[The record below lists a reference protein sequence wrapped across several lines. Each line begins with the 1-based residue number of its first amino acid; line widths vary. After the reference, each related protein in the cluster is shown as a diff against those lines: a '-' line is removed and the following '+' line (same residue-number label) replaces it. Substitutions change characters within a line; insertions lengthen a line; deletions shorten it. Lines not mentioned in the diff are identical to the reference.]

1 MAESIIDIGQ
11 DEYGLMSAEAKSAM
25 EKSPIPFAVYYM
37 ENGRYKI
44 YLVSDGL
51 CRLFEESRQQHLER
65 ITSEDP
71 FCNLPRSES
80 KELLR
85 NIRDFVERNI
95 PFNVIYHTFTRA
107 GRRIMIHSIAHD
119 MYTEDGKR
127 YAIVSFDDESDDKA
141 QFLFQD
147 NDGEETTVLASLC
160 NDYTTIWL
168 VDSED
173 RTVKL
178 IRVNRKYPEVKE
190 FVSTTASFV
199 DFELCK
205 KATINKFVEAEDR
218 DRVFKMLTI
227 DNLRNNVK
235 DDEVYTITF
244 RRVSIEGETSHL
256 QLCVSKV
263 VINGQEN
270 FVIGI
275 RDVKALVKQEVEF
288 QEKLQKT
295 MEKVEAADKA
305 KSSFLFNMSH
315 DIRTPINA
323 IIGFTELAETY
334 EDDLK
339 KRKECID
346 NVKLASRQ
354 LLNILNDVL
363 EMARIES
370 GTMTI
375 ETDVEDTVVF
385 HDSWMAMFDAEF
397 KKKKLIIREEFGV
410 NSRYLYMD
418 WTHLSEIFMNIISN
432 AIKYT
437 PEGGIIT
444 VKSRELPG
452 RYSEECIIETVFE
465 DTGIGMSQ
473 EFVDRA
479 FEEFSRERNTTLSGI
494 QGTGLGLAIVKHIV
508 DLMEGTIVIESAIG
522 EGTRVTLRTPHK
534 IGSKD
539 QISPHFELKN
549 EIKALKG
556 KRILLAE
563 DNDINAEIAM
573 EILRKVGM
581 IVDRAEDG
589 VICIDMLKK
598 APVGTYDA
606 ILMDIQMPNM
616 DGYRATHEIRSMA
629 QKSKAS
635 IPILAMT
642 ANAFKED
649 AQRAIAS
656 GMNGHIAK
664 PIDLNRLMN
673 MLEAVMR

>member
-1 MAESIIDIGQ
+1 
-11 DEYGLMSAEAKSAM
+11 
-25 EKSPIPFAVYYM
+25 
-37 ENGRYKI
+37 
-44 YLVSDGL
+44 
-51 CRLFEESRQQHLER
+51 
-65 ITSEDP
+65 
-71 FCNLPRSES
+71 
-80 KELLR
+80 
-85 NIRDFVERNI
+85 
-95 PFNVIYHTFTRA
+95 
-107 GRRIMIHSIAHD
+107 
-119 MYTEDGKR
+119 
-127 YAIVSFDDESDDKA
+127 
-141 QFLFQD
+141 
-147 NDGEETTVLASLC
+147 
-160 NDYTTIWL
+160 
-168 VDSED
+168 
-173 RTVKL
+173 
-178 IRVNRKYPEVKE
+178 
-190 FVSTTASFV
+190 
-199 DFELCK
+199 
-205 KATINKFVEAEDR
+205 
-218 DRVFKMLTI
+218 
-227 DNLRNNVK
+227 
-235 DDEVYTITF
+235 
-244 RRVSIEGETSHL
+244 
-256 QLCVSKV
+256 
-263 VINGQEN
+263 
-270 FVIGI
+270 
-275 RDVKALVKQEVEF
+275 
-288 QEKLQKT
+288 
-295 MEKVEAADKA
+295 
-305 KSSFLFNMSH
+305 
-315 DIRTPINA
+315 
-323 IIGFTELAETY
+323 
-334 EDDLK
+334 
-339 KRKECID
+339 
-346 NVKLASRQ
+346 
-354 LLNILNDVL
+354 
-363 EMARIES
+363 
-370 GTMTI
+370 MTI

-397 KKKKLIIREEFGV
+397 KKKKLIIREEYGI
-410 NSRYLYMD
+410 NNRYLYFD

-437 PEGGIIT
+437 PEGGTIT

-452 RYSEECIIETVFE
+452 RYSEECIVETVFE

-473 EFVDRA
+473 EFVDHA

-522 EGTRVTLRTPHK
+522 EGTKVTLRTPHK

-616 DGYRATHEIRSMA
+616 DGYRATHEIRCMA